1 MSKKNFLQGFYLIVI
16 TSKSKVGMLL
26 DEKDVWKAGHF
37 EIIPYAK
44 NEHHLNANQV
54 ICYFLLPLPF
64 EGPIDL
70 K

>member
-1 MSKKNFLQGFYLIVI
+1 LSKKNFLQGFYLIVI
-16 TSKSKVGMLL
+16 TSKAKVGMLL

-54 ICYFLLPLPF
+54 ICYFYYRYPLKDRS
-64 EGPIDL
+64 I
-70 K
+70 